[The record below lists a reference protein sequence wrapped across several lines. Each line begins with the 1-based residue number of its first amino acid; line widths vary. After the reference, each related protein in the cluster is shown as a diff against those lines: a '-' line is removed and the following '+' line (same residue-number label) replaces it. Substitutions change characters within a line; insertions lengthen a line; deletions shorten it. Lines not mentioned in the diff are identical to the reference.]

1 MIISPQTLLRDAK
14 EKRYAVPAFNF
25 YNLDILFAALEAA
38 EEENAP
44 VILEIYH
51 VYYPFLH
58 KKVIADAVL
67 EALRSASVHCYLHL
81 DHATDPAVIL
91 DAMDAGFQSV
101 MIDASLK
108 SLEENIAMTKSV
120 VAEAKRRG
128 VFTEAEIG
136 HVPPAA
142 EISDPCRLRL
152 AEADECRRLVQ
163 ETQVDSLA
171 AAVGTAHGVYRMA
184 PKIDFQRIRGIAGV
198 VNVPLKLDFDRI
210 DVISKKVNI
219 PLVLH
224 GGSGTP
230 DEAIRTAVSCGITKV
245 NVGTELKHAWS
256 KAMRAGLDAGELEP
270 RILSAGARE
279 AVKEVARQKI
289 RLLGAAG
296 RNAALTTL

>member
-1 MIISPQTLLRDAK
+1 MIISPRTLLRDAK
-14 EKRYAVPAFNF
+14 EKHYAVPAFNF
-25 YNLDILFAALEAA
+25 YNLDILFAALEAT

-198 VNVPLKLDFDRI
+198 VNVPL
-210 DVISKKVNI
+210 
-219 PLVLH
+219 VLH

>member
-1 MIISPQTLLRDAK
+1 MIISPQTLLQDAK

-108 SLEENIAMTKSV
+108 PLEENIAMTKSV
-120 VAEAKRRG
+120 VTEAKRRG

-142 EISDPCRLRL
+142 EISDPCQLHL

-184 PKIDFQRIRGIAGV
+184 PKIDFQRIRDIAGV
-198 VNVPLKLDFDRI
+198 VNV
-210 DVISKKVNI
+210 

-296 RNAALTTL
+296 RNTALTTL

>member
-1 MIISPQTLLRDAK
+1 MIISPRTLLRDAK
-14 EKRYAVPAFNF
+14 EKHYAVPAFNF

-184 PKIDFQRIRGIAGV
+184 PKINFQRIRDIAGV
-198 VNVPLKLDFDRI
+198 VNV
-210 DVISKKVNI
+210 

>member
-198 VNVPLKLDFDRI
+198 VNVPL
-210 DVISKKVNI
+210 
-219 PLVLH
+219 VLH

>member
-1 MIISPQTLLRDAK
+1 MIISPRTLLRDAK
-14 EKRYAVPAFNF
+14 EKHYAVPAFNF

-108 SLEENIAMTKSV
+108 PLVENIATTKFV
-120 VAEAKRRG
+120 VDEAKRRG

-142 EISDPCRLRL
+142 EISDPCQLRL

-171 AAVGTAHGVYRMA
+171 AAVGTAHGVYRIA
-184 PKIDFQRIRGIAGV
+184 PKIDFQRIRDIA
-198 VNVPLKLDFDRI
+198 KA
-210 DVISKKVNI
+210 VNI

-230 DEAIRTAVSCGITKV
+230 DEAIRAAVSCGITKV

-270 RILSAGARE
+270 RILSARARE

-289 RLLGAAG
+289 RLLDAAG
-296 RNAALTTL
+296 RNAVLTAL

>member
-184 PKIDFQRIRGIAGV
+184 PKINFQRIRDIAGV
-198 VNVPLKLDFDRI
+198 VNV
-210 DVISKKVNI
+210 

-296 RNAALTTL
+296 RNAALTSL

>member
-38 EEENAP
+38 EDENAP

-108 SLEENIAMTKSV
+108 PLKENIAMTKSV

-142 EISDPCRLRL
+142 EISDPCQLRL

-184 PKIDFQRIRGIAGV
+184 PKIDFQRIRDIAGV
-198 VNVPLKLDFDRI
+198 VNV
-210 DVISKKVNI
+210 

-296 RNAALTTL
+296 RNTALTTL

>member
-1 MIISPQTLLRDAK
+1 
-14 EKRYAVPAFNF
+14 
-25 YNLDILFAALEAA
+25 
-38 EEENAP
+38 
-44 VILEIYH
+44 
-51 VYYPFLH
+51 
-58 KKVIADAVL
+58 
-67 EALRSASVHCYLHL
+67 
-81 DHATDPAVIL
+81 
-91 DAMDAGFQSV
+91 

-152 AEADECRRLVQ
+152 AEADECRHLVQ

-184 PKIDFQRIRGIAGV
+184 PKIDFQRIRDIAGV
-198 VNVPLKLDFDRI
+198 VNV
-210 DVISKKVNI
+210 

>member
-1 MIISPQTLLRDAK
+1 MIVSPQTLLRDAK
-14 EKRYAVPAFNF
+14 EKHYAVPAFNF

-108 SLEENIAMTKSV
+108 PLTENIATTKFV
-120 VAEAKRRG
+120 VDEAKRRG

-142 EISDPCRLRL
+142 EISDPCQLRL

-184 PKIDFQRIRGIAGV
+184 PKIDFQRIRDIAKV
-198 VNVPLKLDFDRI
+198 
-210 DVISKKVNI
+210 VNI

-230 DEAIRTAVSCGITKV
+230 DEAIRAAVSCGITKV

-270 RILSAGARE
+270 RILSARARE

-289 RLLGAAG
+289 RLLDAAG
-296 RNAALTTL
+296 RNAALTAL

>member
-184 PKIDFQRIRGIAGV
+184 PKINFQRIRDIAGV
-198 VNVPLKLDFDRI
+198 VNV
-210 DVISKKVNI
+210 

-256 KAMRAGLDAGELEP
+256 KAMRAGLDTGELEP

-296 RNAALTTL
+296 RNAALTSL

>member
-1 MIISPQTLLRDAK
+1 MIVSPQTLLRDAK
-14 EKRYAVPAFNF
+14 EKHYAVPAFNF

-108 SLEENIAMTKSV
+108 PLAKNIATTKFV
-120 VAEAKRRG
+120 VDEAKRRS

-142 EISDPCRLRL
+142 EISDPCQLRL

-184 PKIDFQRIRGIAGV
+184 PKIDFQRIRDIAKV
-198 VNVPLKLDFDRI
+198 
-210 DVISKKVNI
+210 VNI

-230 DEAIRTAVSCGITKV
+230 DEAIRAAVSCGITKV

-270 RILSAGARE
+270 RILSARARE

-289 RLLGAAG
+289 RLLDAAG
-296 RNAALTTL
+296 RNAALTAL

>member
-51 VYYPFLH
+51 VCYPFLH

-198 VNVPLKLDFDRI
+198 VNVPL
-210 DVISKKVNI
+210 
-219 PLVLH
+219 VLH

>member
-1 MIISPQTLLRDAK
+1 MIISPQTLLQDAK

-108 SLEENIAMTKSV
+108 PLEENIAMTKSV
-120 VAEAKRRG
+120 VTEAKRRG

-142 EISDPCRLRL
+142 EISDPCQLHL

-184 PKIDFQRIRGIAGV
+184 PKIDFQRIRDIAGV
-198 VNVPLKLDFDRI
+198 VNV
-210 DVISKKVNI
+210 

-296 RNAALTTL
+296 RLIHFSVTQ

>member
-184 PKIDFQRIRGIAGV
+184 PKINFQRIRDIAGM
-198 VNVPLKLDFDRI
+198 VNV
-210 DVISKKVNI
+210 

>member
-198 VNVPLKLDFDRI
+198 VNVPL
-210 DVISKKVNI
+210 
-219 PLVLH
+219 VLH

-296 RNAALTTL
+296 RNAALTT

>member
-1 MIISPQTLLRDAK
+1 MISPQTLLRDAK

-184 PKIDFQRIRGIAGV
+184 PKINFQRIRDIAGM
-198 VNVPLKLDFDRI
+198 VNV
-210 DVISKKVNI
+210 

>member
-1 MIISPQTLLRDAK
+1 MIISPRTLLRDAK
-14 EKRYAVPAFNF
+14 EKHYAVPAFNF

-198 VNVPLKLDFDRI
+198 VNVPL
-210 DVISKKVNI
+210 
-219 PLVLH
+219 VLH

>member
-67 EALRSASVHCYLHL
+67 EALRSASIHCYLHL

-152 AEADECRRLVQ
+152 AEADECRHLVQ

-184 PKIDFQRIRGIAGV
+184 PKIDFQRIRDIAGV
-198 VNVPLKLDFDRI
+198 VNV
-210 DVISKKVNI
+210 

-230 DEAIRTAVSCGITKV
+230 DEAIRTAVSCGITRV

>member
-1 MIISPQTLLRDAK
+1 MIVSPQTLLRDAK
-14 EKRYAVPAFNF
+14 EKHYAVPAFNF

-108 SLEENIAMTKSV
+108 PLAENIATTKFV
-120 VAEAKRRG
+120 VDEAKRRG

-142 EISDPCRLRL
+142 EISDPCQLRL

-184 PKIDFQRIRGIAGV
+184 PKIDFQRIRDIA
-198 VNVPLKLDFDRI
+198 KE
-210 DVISKKVNI
+210 VNI

-230 DEAIRTAVSCGITKV
+230 DEAIRAAVSCGITKV

-270 RILSAGARE
+270 RILSARARE

-289 RLLGAAG
+289 RLLDAAG
-296 RNAALTTL
+296 RNAALTAL

>member
-1 MIISPQTLLRDAK
+1 MIVSPQTLLRDAK
-14 EKRYAVPAFNF
+14 EKHYAVPAFNF

-108 SLEENIAMTKSV
+108 PLAENIATTKFV
-120 VAEAKRRG
+120 VDEAKRRG

-142 EISDPCRLRL
+142 EISDRCQLRL

-184 PKIDFQRIRGIAGV
+184 PKIDFQRIRDIAKV
-198 VNVPLKLDFDRI
+198 
-210 DVISKKVNI
+210 VNI

-230 DEAIRTAVSCGITKV
+230 DEAIRAAVSCGITKV

-270 RILSAGARE
+270 RILSARARE

-289 RLLGAAG
+289 RLLDAAG
-296 RNAALTTL
+296 RNAALTVL

>member
-1 MIISPQTLLRDAK
+1 MIISPQTLLQDAK

-108 SLEENIAMTKSV
+108 PLEENIAMTKSV

-128 VFTEAEIG
+128 VFAEAEIG

-142 EISDPCRLRL
+142 EISDPCQLRL

-184 PKIDFQRIRGIAGV
+184 PRIDFQRIRDIAGV
-198 VNVPLKLDFDRI
+198 VNV
-210 DVISKKVNI
+210 

-296 RNAALTTL
+296 RNTALTTL

>member
-1 MIISPQTLLRDAK
+1 MIVSPQTLLRDAK
-14 EKRYAVPAFNF
+14 EKHYAVPAFNF

-108 SLEENIAMTKSV
+108 PLAENIATTKFV
-120 VAEAKRRG
+120 VDEAKRRG

-142 EISDPCRLRL
+142 EISDPCQLRL

-184 PKIDFQRIRGIAGV
+184 PKIDFQRIRDIAKV
-198 VNVPLKLDFDRI
+198 
-210 DVISKKVNI
+210 VNI

-230 DEAIRTAVSCGITKV
+230 DEAIRAAVSCGITKV

-270 RILSAGARE
+270 RILSARARE

-289 RLLGAAG
+289 GLLDAAG
-296 RNAALTTL
+296 RNAALTAL

>member
-67 EALRSASVHCYLHL
+67 EALRSASIHCYLHL
-81 DHATDPAVIL
+81 DHATDPVVIL

-152 AEADECRRLVQ
+152 AEADECRHLIQ

-184 PKIDFQRIRGIAGV
+184 PKIDFQRIRDIAGV
-198 VNVPLKLDFDRI
+198 VNV
-210 DVISKKVNI
+210 

-256 KAMRAGLDAGELEP
+256 KAMRAGLDGGELEP

>member
-81 DHATDPAVIL
+81 DHATDPAAIL

-198 VNVPLKLDFDRI
+198 VNVPL
-210 DVISKKVNI
+210 
-219 PLVLH
+219 VLH

>member
-67 EALRSASVHCYLHL
+67 EALRSASIHCYLHL
-81 DHATDPAVIL
+81 DHATDPVVIL

-152 AEADECRRLVQ
+152 AEADECRHLVQ

-184 PKIDFQRIRGIAGV
+184 PKIDFQRIRDIAGV
-198 VNVPLKLDFDRI
+198 VNV
-210 DVISKKVNI
+210 

>member
-14 EKRYAVPAFNF
+14 EKHYAVPAFNF

-101 MIDASLK
+101 MIDASIK
-108 SLEENIAMTKSV
+108 PLEENIAMTKSV

-142 EISDPCRLRL
+142 EISDPCQLCL

-184 PKIDFQRIRGIAGV
+184 PKIDFQRIRDIAGV
-198 VNVPLKLDFDRI
+198 
-210 DVISKKVNI
+210 VNI

-230 DEAIRTAVSCGITKV
+230 DEAIQTAVSCGITKV

-270 RILSAGARE
+270 RILSASARE

-296 RNAALTTL
+296 RNAVLTAL

>member
-1 MIISPQTLLRDAK
+1 MIVSPQTLLRDAK
-14 EKRYAVPAFNF
+14 EKHYAVPAFNF

-108 SLEENIAMTKSV
+108 PLEENIAMTKSV

-142 EISDPCRLRL
+142 EISNPCQLHL
-152 AEADECRRLVQ
+152 AEADVCRRLVQ

-184 PKIDFQRIRGIAGV
+184 PKIDFQRIRDIAGL
-198 VNVPLKLDFDRI
+198 VNV
-210 DVISKKVNI
+210 

>member
-1 MIISPQTLLRDAK
+1 MIISPRTLLRDAK
-14 EKRYAVPAFNF
+14 EKHYAVPAFNF

-67 EALRSASVHCYLHL
+67 EALRSASAHCYLHL

-184 PKIDFQRIRGIAGV
+184 PKINFQRIRDIAGV
-198 VNVPLKLDFDRI
+198 VNV
-210 DVISKKVNI
+210 

>member
-1 MIISPQTLLRDAK
+1 M
-14 EKRYAVPAFNF
+14 
-25 YNLDILFAALEAA
+25 
-38 EEENAP
+38 
-44 VILEIYH
+44 ILEIYH

-108 SLEENIAMTKSV
+108 PLAENIATTKFV
-120 VAEAKRRG
+120 VDEAKRRG

-142 EISDPCRLRL
+142 EISDPCQLRL

-171 AAVGTAHGVYRMA
+171 AAVGTAHGVYRIA
-184 PKIDFQRIRGIAGV
+184 PKIDFQRIRDIA
-198 VNVPLKLDFDRI
+198 KA
-210 DVISKKVNI
+210 VNI

-230 DEAIRTAVSCGITKV
+230 DEAIRAAVSCGITKV

-270 RILSAGARE
+270 RILSARARE

-289 RLLGAAG
+289 RLLDAAG
-296 RNAALTTL
+296 RNAVLTAL

>member
-1 MIISPQTLLRDAK
+1 MIISPQTLLQDAK

-108 SLEENIAMTKSV
+108 PLEENIAMTKSV
-120 VAEAKRRG
+120 VTEAKRRG

-142 EISDPCRLRL
+142 EISDPCQLHL

-184 PKIDFQRIRGIAGV
+184 PKIDFQRIRDIAGV
-198 VNVPLKLDFDRI
+198 VNV
-210 DVISKKVNI
+210 

-256 KAMRAGLDAGELEP
+256 KAMRAELDAGELEP

-296 RNAALTTL
+296 RNTALTTL

>member
-1 MIISPQTLLRDAK
+1 MIVSPQTLLRDAK
-14 EKRYAVPAFNF
+14 EKHYAVPAFNF

-108 SLEENIAMTKSV
+108 PLVENIATTKFV
-120 VAEAKRRG
+120 VDEAKRRG

-142 EISDPCRLRL
+142 EISDPCQLRL

-171 AAVGTAHGVYRMA
+171 AAVGTAHGVYRIA
-184 PKIDFQRIRGIAGV
+184 PKIDFQRIRDIA
-198 VNVPLKLDFDRI
+198 KA
-210 DVISKKVNI
+210 VNI

-230 DEAIRTAVSCGITKV
+230 DEAMRAAVSCGITKV

-270 RILSAGARE
+270 RILSARARE

-289 RLLGAAG
+289 RLLDAAG
-296 RNAALTTL
+296 RNAVLTAL

>member
-44 VILEIYH
+44 VTLEIYH

-67 EALRSASVHCYLHL
+67 EALRSASIHCYLHL
-81 DHATDPAVIL
+81 DHATDPVVIL

-152 AEADECRRLVQ
+152 AEADECRHLVQ

-184 PKIDFQRIRGIAGV
+184 PKIDFQRIRDIAGV
-198 VNVPLKLDFDRI
+198 VNV
-210 DVISKKVNI
+210 

>member
-67 EALRSASVHCYLHL
+67 EALRSASIHCYLHL
-81 DHATDPAVIL
+81 DHATDPVVIL

-152 AEADECRRLVQ
+152 AEADECRHLIQ
-163 ETQVDSLA
+163 ETQVDSRA

-184 PKIDFQRIRGIAGV
+184 PKIDFQRIRDIAGV
-198 VNVPLKLDFDRI
+198 VNV
-210 DVISKKVNI
+210 

-279 AVKEVARQKI
+279 ADKEVARQKI

>member
-91 DAMDAGFQSV
+91 DATDAGFQSV

-184 PKIDFQRIRGIAGV
+184 PKINFQRIRDIAGM
-198 VNVPLKLDFDRI
+198 VNV
-210 DVISKKVNI
+210 

>member
-67 EALRSASVHCYLHL
+67 EALRSASIHCYLHL

-152 AEADECRRLVQ
+152 AEADECRHLVQ

-184 PKIDFQRIRGIAGV
+184 PKIDFQRIRDIAGV
-198 VNVPLKLDFDRI
+198 VNV
-210 DVISKKVNI
+210 

>member
-1 MIISPQTLLRDAK
+1 MIISPRTLLRDAK
-14 EKRYAVPAFNF
+14 EKHYAVPAFNF

-108 SLEENIAMTKSV
+108 PLVENIATTKFV
-120 VAEAKRRG
+120 VDEAKRRG

-142 EISDPCRLRL
+142 EISDPCQLRL

-171 AAVGTAHGVYRMA
+171 AAVGTAHGVYRIA
-184 PKIDFQRIRGIAGV
+184 PKIDFQRIRDIA
-198 VNVPLKLDFDRI
+198 KA
-210 DVISKKVNI
+210 VNI

-230 DEAIRTAVSCGITKV
+230 DEAIRAAVSCGITKV

-270 RILSAGARE
+270 RILSARARE

-296 RNAALTTL
+296 RNAALTDL

>member
-1 MIISPQTLLRDAK
+1 MIISPRTLLRDAK
-14 EKRYAVPAFNF
+14 EKHYAVPAFNF

-108 SLEENIAMTKSV
+108 PLEENIAMTKSV

-142 EISDPCRLRL
+142 EISDPCQLRL
-152 AEADECRRLVQ
+152 AEAGECRRLVQ

-184 PKIDFQRIRGIAGV
+184 PKIDFQRIRDIAGV
-198 VNVPLKLDFDRI
+198 
-210 DVISKKVNI
+210 VNI

-230 DEAIRTAVSCGITKV
+230 DEAIRAAVSCGITKV

-270 RILSAGARE
+270 RILSASARE

-296 RNAALTTL
+296 RNAALTDL

>member
-67 EALRSASVHCYLHL
+67 EALRSASIHCYLHL
-81 DHATDPAVIL
+81 DHATDPVVIL

-152 AEADECRRLVQ
+152 AEADECRHLIQ

-184 PKIDFQRIRGIAGV
+184 PKIDFQRIRDIAGV
-198 VNVPLKLDFDRI
+198 VNV
-210 DVISKKVNI
+210 

>member
-1 MIISPQTLLRDAK
+1 MIVSPQTLLRDAK
-14 EKRYAVPAFNF
+14 EKHYAVPAFNF

-108 SLEENIAMTKSV
+108 PLAENIATTKFV
-120 VAEAKRRG
+120 VDEAKRRG

-142 EISDPCRLRL
+142 EISDPCQLRL
-152 AEADECRRLVQ
+152 AEADECRRMVQ

-198 VNVPLKLDFDRI
+198 VNV
-210 DVISKKVNI
+210 

>member
-1 MIISPQTLLRDAK
+1 MIISPRTLLRDAK
-14 EKRYAVPAFNF
+14 EKHYAVPAFNF
-25 YNLDILFAALEAA
+25 YNLDILFAALEAS

-184 PKIDFQRIRGIAGV
+184 PKINFQRIRDIAGV
-198 VNVPLKLDFDRI
+198 VNV
-210 DVISKKVNI
+210 